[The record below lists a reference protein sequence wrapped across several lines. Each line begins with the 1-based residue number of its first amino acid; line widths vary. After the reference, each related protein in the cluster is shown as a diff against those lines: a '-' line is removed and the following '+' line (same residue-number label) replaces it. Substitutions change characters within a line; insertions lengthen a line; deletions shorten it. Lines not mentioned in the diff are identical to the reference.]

1 MVMLNSKDVFCLLLY
16 RDNIIEKVGIVQCKC
31 INSYLF
37 YFCTAGY
44 NSSADD
50 IHKVPEE
57 VNGYKL

>member
-1 MVMLNSKDVFCLLLY
+1 MLLY